1 MIEYTTAVTSA
12 LGHAGHPRSVLSDDD
27 VKDLIIAA
35 LPEPDYERLRPHL
48 ELIHLAAGSTVYEP
62 NERLSHAYFPTT
74 CVISVMAVM
83 EDGTSAQLAL
93 TGYEGLIG
101 TSLLMGGGTKSNRGS
116 VQSAGYAYR
125 LPASIL
131 RRQLP
136 LASNLR
142 HWGLRFTHALVTQMG
157 QTSACNRHHTID
169 QQFCRWLLMT
179 LDRVA
184 GNEIKMTQE
193 LIANMLGVQRE
204 RVTEVATQLR
214 SDRLIQCRRGTI
226 TVIDRARLERRVC
239 ECYAVVKKE
248 YDALFRDLLP
258 ERRGVANTNYGGLR
272 KTGEVKQER
281 RRAFLNTSLSGQR

>member
-1 MIEYTTAVTSA
+1 MIEQTTVGRSRVCH
-12 LGHAGHPRSVLSDDD
+12 LGHLGSARSHDGGNN
-27 VKDLIIAA
+27 LIIAA
-35 LPEPDYERLRPHL
+35 VPEPDYERLRPHF
-48 ELIHLAAGSTVYEP
+48 ELIHLAAGSTLYEP

-74 CVISVMAVM
+74 CVIALIAVM
-83 EDGTSAQLAL
+83 ENGTSAQLAL

-101 TSLLMGGGTKSNRGS
+101 TSLLMGGGTKSNRGL
-116 VQSAGYAYR
+116 VQCAGYAYR

-157 QTSACNRHHTID
+157 QTAACNRHHTID

-214 SDRLIQCRRGTI
+214 SDGLIQCSRGTI
-226 TVIDRARLERRVC
+226 TVIDRPRLERRVC

-248 YDALFRDLLP
+248 FDRLLP
-258 ERRGVANTNYGGLR
+258 YKVSGVPPSVS
-272 KTGEVKQER
+272 TGMKS
-281 RRAFLNTSLSGQR
+281 T

>member
-74 CVISVMAVM
+74 CVIALMAVM

-101 TSLLMGGGTKSNRGS
+101 TSLLMGGGTKSSRGS
-116 VQSAGYAYR
+116 VQCAGYAYR

-157 QTSACNRHHTID
+157 QTAACNRHHTID

-204 RVTEVATQLR
+204 RVTEVATQLH
-214 SDRLIQCRRGTI
+214 SDGLIQCRSATI
-226 TVIDRARLERRVC
+226 TVIGRPRLERRAC
-239 ECYAVVKKE
+239 ECYAVFKKSMTRYFAIYCPNHE
-248 YDALFRDLLP
+248 A
-258 ERRGVANTNYGGLR
+258 ANTEYGGLR
-272 KTGEVKQER
+272 EKPDEATWER
-281 RRAFLNTSLSGQR
+281 RGRLPEHPL

>member
-74 CVISVMAVM
+74 CVIALIAVM

-101 TSLLMGGGTKSNRGS
+101 TSLLMGGGTKSSRGS
-116 VQSAGYAYR
+116 VQCAGYAYR

-214 SDRLIQCRRGTI
+214 SDGLIQCRRGTI

-258 ERRGVANTNYGGLR
+258 ERRGVANTKYGGLR

-281 RRAFLNTSLSGQR
+281 RRPFLNTSL

>member
-1 MIEYTTAVTSA
+1 MIVQTMTARSQVRH
-12 LGHAGHPRSVLSDDD
+12 LGHLGSTRSHDAG
-27 VKDLIIAA
+27 KNLIIAA
-35 LPEPDYERLRPHL
+35 LPEADYERLRPHL
-48 ELIHLAAGSTVYEP
+48 ELIYLAAGSTLYEP
-62 NERLSHAYFPTT
+62 NERLSYAYFPTT

-136 LASNLR
+136 LATNLR

-157 QTSACNRHHTID
+157 QTAACNRHHTID

-204 RVTEVATQLR
+204 RVTAVATQLH
-214 SDRLIQCRRGTI
+214 SDGLIQCRSATI
-226 TVIDRARLERRVC
+226 TVIGRPRLERRAC
-239 ECYAVVKKE
+239 ECYAVFKKSMTRYFAIYCPNHE
-248 YDALFRDLLP
+248 A
-258 ERRGVANTNYGGLR
+258 ANTEYGGLR
-272 KTGEVKQER
+272 EKP
-281 RRAFLNTSLSGQR
+281 

>member
-1 MIEYTTAVTSA
+1 MIEQTTVGRSRVCH
-12 LGHAGHPRSVLSDDD
+12 LGHLGSARSHDGGNN
-27 VKDLIIAA
+27 LIIAA
-35 LPEPDYERLRPHL
+35 LAEADYERLRPHL
-48 ELIHLAAGSTVYEP
+48 ELIYLAAGSTLYEP

-116 VQSAGYAYR
+116 VQCAGYAYR

-136 LASNLR
+136 LVGNLG

-157 QTSACNRHHTID
+157 QTAACNRHHTID

-204 RVTEVATQLR
+204 RVTEVATQLH
-214 SDRLIQCRRGTI
+214 SDGLIQCRSATI
-226 TVIDRARLERRVC
+226 TVIGRPRLERRAC
-239 ECYAVVKKE
+239 ECYAVFKKSMTRYFAIYCPNHE
-248 YDALFRDLLP
+248 A
-258 ERRGVANTNYGGLR
+258 ANTEYGGLR
-272 KTGEVKQER
+272 EKPDEATWER
-281 RRAFLNTSLSGQR
+281 RGRLPEHPL

>member
-1 MIEYTTAVTSA
+1 MIEQTMTARSQVRH
-12 LGHAGHPRSVLSDDD
+12 LGHLGSTRSHDAG
-27 VKDLIIAA
+27 KNLIIAA
-35 LPEPDYERLRPHL
+35 LPEADYERLRPHL
-48 ELIHLAAGSTVYEP
+48 ELIYLAAGSTLYEP
-62 NERLSHAYFPTT
+62 NERLSYAYFPTT

-136 LASNLR
+136 LATNLR

-157 QTSACNRHHTID
+157 QTAACNRHHTID

-214 SDRLIQCRRGTI
+214 SDGLIQCRRGTI
-226 TVIDRARLERRVC
+226 TVIDRPRLERRVC

-258 ERRGVANTNYGGLR
+258 ERRGVANTKYGGLR

-281 RRAFLNTSLSGQR
+281 RRPFLNTSL